1 MKILFI
7 GIGKMGLPMAQH
19 LAAKGHTV
27 KVIDQDLERIKI
39 GIKNGLIEATST
51 RDDYLWADYIFSS
64 LPNDEAFLIVLLEY

>member
-39 GIKNGLIEATST
+39 GIKNG
-51 RDDYLWADYIFSS
+51 
-64 LPNDEAFLIVLLEY
+64 